1 MRSLAVHEH
10 KLYFTYQD
18 TDGQR
23 QTLVY
28 DILEKFWKH
37 YQFGRAA
44 EALHGDDEDD
54 LLIGSLNLGTTY
66 THTGTSDAGLPIA
79 SRIRTGSV
87 SGGKREEKLIG
98 DAFGTTAQGPQ
109 RAHSIAMEVA
119 WSSASAQPILY
130 QAGVAITPQPEITN
144 R

>member
-79 SRIRTGSV
+79 SRMRTGSV
-87 SGGKREEKLIG
+87 SGGKREEKLFG
-98 DAFGTTAQGPQ
+98 DAFLDAE
-109 RAHSIAMEVA
+109 RA
-119 WSSASAQPILY
+119 WSRWMC
-130 QAGVAITPQPEITN
+130 AGARRRHN
-144 R
+144 RCSTKPVWRSHPNRRSPTAA